1 MATVNNRSY
10 FALLAVFA
18 SLAVGGCSKA
28 ASATCDSFRFTAS
41 TKGDEMDRGLA
52 DRTALYMNEA
62 VRLAG
67 RSDRGTRCDV
77 EIEGAMKSLQGA
89 PGLAV
94 RYAVRHGST
103 VEASRLATTKYFQS
117 TMLWNALT
125 KQIDEEF
132 AGKQL
137 TVLQGWTN
145 EQLKGYLCNY
155 ASSPQEMARFK
166 SILRQSLAGGKYLY
180 STEIAGVAEVAPPS
194 QRLYYSATKRQGV
207 FVTEYYKLLNQ
218 LTRYNYAPERRSW
231 SEVRLAE
238 ITNKGLTGPGFFTQT
253 NPEQQHLSNDG
264 LYAGPLSTDQLT
276 SFGYVRMVVFG
287 ETVNPY
293 KPSLYRRFIR
303 FYHWTLIDA
312 KGTVL
317 AEIRNSIGTAKQAP
331 GSRFSDNILCPG
343 YDEFTHL
350 DEEPK

>member
-67 RSDRGTRCDV
+67 RSERGTRCDV

-94 RYAVRHGST
+94 RYVVRHGKT
-103 VEASRLATTKYFQS
+103 VESSRLATTKYFQS

-125 KQIDEEF
+125 EQIDEEF

-155 ASSPQEMARFK
+155 ASSPKDIAKFK
-166 SILRQSLAGGKYLY
+166 SVLRQSLAGGKYLFA
-180 STEIAGVAEVAPPS
+180 TEIDGIAEAAPPS
-194 QRLYYSATKRQGV
+194 MSAYYPGTERQ
-207 FVTEYYKLLNQ
+207 EY
-218 LTRYNYAPERRSW
+218 
-231 SEVRLAE
+231 
-238 ITNKGLTGPGFFTQT
+238 
-253 NPEQQHLSNDG
+253 LSQ
-264 LYAGPLSTDQLT
+264 STTD
-276 SFGYVRMVVFG
+276 
-287 ETVNPY
+287 
-293 KPSLYRRFIR
+293 
-303 FYHWTLIDA
+303 
-312 KGTVL
+312 
-317 AEIRNSIGTAKQAP
+317 
-331 GSRFSDNILCPG
+331 C
-343 YDEFTHL
+343 
-350 DEEPK
+350 